1 MLGVPIIGPVLTG
14 LGLGLV
20 WGSPDLRE
28 SRILLWKQ
36 QAAVAVTLSHNNPVL
51 ISNHKNTVQ
60 TDRFRVVAHSVQPHE
75 TCPRSHRN
83 SVRVGTMN
91 QGVTRSTPDTKTRE
105 SGPNRRKTTGN
116 RS

>member
-20 WGSPDLRE
+20 WGSPDLRG

-51 ISNHKNTVQ
+51 ISNHKNTIQ
-60 TDRFRVVAHSVQPHE
+60 TDRFRVVAH
-75 TCPRSHRN
+75 RLRLW
-83 SVRVGTMN
+83 
-91 QGVTRSTPDTKTRE
+91 RSTLSMR
-105 SGPNRRKTTGN
+105 
-116 RS
+116 